1 MLNYQRVNYCVLVK
15 QRFGAAGFFLLFK
28 LPIQMMVLCWVS
40 NGIMLMVDHG
50 MVSNG

>member
-1 MLNYQRVNYCVLVK
+1 MAIKLLCSYE
-15 QRFGAAGFFLLFK
+15 AAVRSCRCFFFFFK